1 MATFDEDLR
10 AQQLP
15 AWARAPQPGVTSTLP
30 LSIAQYQQRANDLRE
45 RALAMEGEEPD
56 LSQMQEFARA
66 RQREGSGALMGAL
79 AAQFAGEQFQ
89 PVQAQFLKQA
99 AAAQEPIKLTGGL
112 LTPEGKFLKD
122 PFASREKMVT
132 KLMDLSKAYDQI
144 AATAQTAQEK
154 NEAMRNQHEIAN
166 MFRMMGLDLQQQM
179 LGIRAS
185 GAADSA
191 DLRRLMFEERL
202 RRQEQQ
208 DAEKKEKDITTG
220 ATALSKRLEDLTGL
234 YSGVRA
240 LNERLSG
247 YAEKGATT
255 IPGMGY
261 LSDVRIRGMDV
272 AGPFLGEEGKLNRA
286 MVKNVSNELLR
297 AASGQAVTLSEE
309 QRSMLAQMA
318 TGNYSQQD
326 FLNAWSNV
334 IVPKMNEAITN
345 LSGGYSPEVKQRYL
359 QQGGRID
366 VTKPFVTQT
375 FGQRGAS
382 AGGTTAAPAL
392 SADQQRRLEE
402 LRQKYRPTEG
412 PR

>member
-1 MATFDEDLR
+1 MATFDEDLQ

-15 AWARAPQPGVTSTLP
+15 AWARRPQPGVTSTLP

-66 RQREGSGALMGAL
+66 RQREGSAALMGAL

-191 DLRRLMFEERL
+191 DLRRMMFDERL

-220 ATALSKRLEDLTGL
+220 ATALSKRLEELTNL
-234 YSGVRA
+234 YSGVRG
-240 LNERLSG
+240 LNERLTG
-247 YAEKGATT
+247 YAEKGVTT
-255 IPGMGY
+255 LPGMGY
-261 LSDVRIRGMDV
+261 LSDVKLRGIDV
-272 AGPFLGEEGKLNRA
+272 AGPFLGEEGKINRSL
-286 MVKNVSNELLR
+286 VKNVTNELLR
-297 AASGQAVTLSEE
+297 AASGQAVTLSED
-309 QRSMLAQMA
+309 QRAQLVQMA

-366 VTKPFVTQT
+366 VTKPFVAPT

-382 AGGTTAAPAL
+382 AGGTPAAPAL